1 MTGVNLVSTSAV
13 IPASV
18 VVPLGAAALMTG
30 FSRFLSRRARDLI
43 AIAVAVATT
52 TLTLILMAGSAGH
65 PMIYWFSGWRPARGM
80 VIGIDYAVGPLGAG
94 MASLAGVLASAALVY
109 CLRYFDSARG
119 RHHALVL
126 IFLAASVDFCLT
138 GDLFNLFVAFELVAV
153 TAFALTAYNTG
164 HPAPLQGAI
173 NFAVTNSL
181 GGMCVLMGVGFLYA
195 RTGSLNLAQIG
206 QALAGQHADGLIV
219 VAFALLAGGFL
230 VKAAVVPFHFWLPDA
245 YGSAPIP
252 VCVLFAGVMS
262 ELGLFAVIRVWDT
275 VFSGLAGSPGPR
287 MRAVL
292 LGLGILTALVGAIMA
307 LAQIHLK
314 RMLAFVTM
322 SHLGI
327 YLIGAGLLT
336 PLGLAGASLLVI
348 GDGLAK
354 SALFLGVG
362 VVQHQRASVSETKLR
377 GAGRGLA
384 VTGVTIALGALV
396 LADLPPFVSS
406 VGHGLLVE
414 AADRAGL
421 PWLEIVIALGVVT
434 SSAAVLRAAGR
445 IWLGWGA
452 SESPARDGGTED
464 DPGEES
470 QDHPDTEQPD
480 PDGAT
485 HGDDERERSAQRQ
498 SGQRQSAQRQSG
510 QRQSAQRQSGQRQSA
525 QRQSGQRQSGRRQ
538 SGQRQRAPLTM
549 VLPPLALLAIGLG
562 LGLTSGLEEHVT
574 SAAAAFTDRAAYTA
588 AVLGTHNGPAAGIT
602 VPATPAVSAGG
613 VLTDLGQVLAA
624 LCVAAIALDRRAVR
638 LRRTLAAGTAWL
650 RLLHSGLVGDQVTWL
665 AAGLALLAALA
676 LAALH

>member
-1 MTGVNLVSTSAV
+1 VTGVNLAVSTSAV
-13 IPASV
+13 IPVSV
-18 VVPLGAAALMTG
+18 AVPLAGAALMAG
-30 FSRFLSRRARDLI
+30 FSRLLPRWARDLT
-43 AIAVAVATT
+43 AIAVALATT
-52 TLTLILMAGSAGH
+52 TLTLILVASSAGR
-65 PMIYWFSGWRPARGM
+65 PMIYWFSGWRPSAGM
-80 VIGIDYAVGPLGAG
+80 VIGVDYAVGPLGAG

-109 CLRYFDSARG
+109 CWRYFDSARG

-153 TAFALTAYNTG
+153 TAFALTGYNAG

-181 GGMCVLMGVGFLYA
+181 GGMSVLMGVGFLYA

-206 QALAGQHADGLIV
+206 QALTGRHADGLIV
-219 VAFALLAGGFL
+219 VAFALLTGGFL

-275 VFSGLAGSPGPR
+275 VFSGLAGGSGPR

-292 LGLGILTALVGAIMA
+292 LGFGILTAVVGAVMA
-307 LAQIHLK
+307 LAQVHLK

-327 YLIGAGLLT
+327 YLIGVGLLT

-377 GAGRGLA
+377 GRGRGLA
-384 VTGVTIALGALV
+384 VTGVTVVLGALA

-406 VGHGLLVE
+406 AGHALLVD
-414 AADRAGL
+414 AADQAGL
-421 PWLEIVIALGVVT
+421 PWMEIVIALSVIL
-434 SSAAVLRAAGR
+434 SSGAVLRAAGR

-452 SESPARDGGTED
+452 GESSRPDAGTAD
-464 DPGEES
+464 DPGEEAEGRS
-470 QDHPDTEQPD
+470 DTARQDGRD
-480 PDGAT
+480 
-485 HGDDERERSAQRQ
+485 RSWRL
-498 SGQRQSAQRQSG
+498 
-510 QRQSAQRQSGQRQSA
+510 
-525 QRQSGQRQSGRRQ
+525 RRV
-538 SGQRQRAPLTM
+538 PLTM
-549 VLPPLALLAIGLG
+549 ALPPLALLAIGLG
-562 LGLTSGLEEHVT
+562 LGLTSGIEEHAAA
-574 SAAAAFTDRAAYTA
+574 AAAAFSDRAAYAA
-588 AVLGTHNGPAAGIT
+588 AVLGTQGGLVPTGAPVVKASPAA
-602 VPATPAVSAGG
+602 SAGG

-624 LCVAAIALDRRAVR
+624 LGVAGIALDRRAVR
-638 LRRTLAAGTAWL
+638 LRRALTAGTGWL
-650 RLLHSGLVGDQVTWL
+650 RRLHSGLAGDQVTWL
-665 AAGLALLAALA
+665 VAGLALLAALGE
-676 LAALH
+676 AALR

>member
-1 MTGVNLVSTSAV
+1 MTGAHLAVSTSAV

-18 VVPLGAAALMTG
+18 AVPLAGAALMAA
-30 FSRFLSRRARDLI
+30 FSRFLPRLARDLT
-43 AIAVAVATT
+43 AIAVALATT
-52 TLTLILMAGSAGH
+52 VLTLILMVVSAGH
-65 PMIYWFSGWRPARGM
+65 PMIYWFSGWRPAAGM

-153 TAFALTAYNTG
+153 TAFALTAYNAG
-164 HPAPLQGAI
+164 RPAPLQGAI

-181 GGMCVLMGVGFLYA
+181 GGMSVLMGVALLYA

-206 QALAGQHADGLIV
+206 QALAGRHADGLVV
-219 VAFALLAGGFL
+219 VAFALLTGGFL

-262 ELGLFAVIRVWDT
+262 ELGLFAVIRVWVT
-275 VFSGLAGSPGPR
+275 VFSGLDGGTGPR

-292 LGLGILTALVGAIMA
+292 LGLGILTAVVGAVMA
-307 LAQIHLK
+307 LAQVHLK
-314 RMLAFVTM
+314 RMLAFLTM

-354 SALFLGVG
+354 SALFLCVG
-362 VVQHQRASVSETKLR
+362 VLQHQRASVIEAKLR

-384 VTGVTIALGALV
+384 VTGVTVALGALF
-396 LADLPPFVSS
+396 LADLPPYVSAA
-406 VGHGLLVE
+406 GHGLLVD
-414 AADRAGL
+414 AAERAGL
-421 PWLEIVIALGVVT
+421 GWLELVIAFSVIA
-434 SSAAVLRAAGR
+434 SSGAVLRAAGR
-445 IWLGWGA
+445 IWLGWG
-452 SESPARDGGTED
+452 EGGDPGPVTGTAD
-464 DPGEES
+464 DPGQES
-470 QDHPDTEQPD
+470 EASGEQP
-480 PDGAT
+480 GR
-485 HGDDERERSAQRQ
+485 RERV
-498 SGQRQSAQRQSG
+498 
-510 QRQSAQRQSGQRQSA
+510 
-525 QRQSGQRQSGRRQ
+525 
-538 SGQRQRAPLTM
+538 PLTM

-562 LGLTSGLEEHVT
+562 LGLTSGIEDHVAA
-574 SAAAAFTDRAAYTA
+574 AAAAFSDRAAYA
-588 AVLGTHNGPAAGIT
+588 AGVLGTGPVPAAGGIA
-602 VPATPAVSAGG
+602 VPAASVTSAGG
-613 VLTDLGQVLAA
+613 PLTDAGQALAA
-624 LCVAAIALDRRAVR
+624 LCVAGIALDRRTAG
-638 LRRTLAAGTAWL
+638 LRRVLAAGTAWL
-650 RLLHSGLVGDQVTWL
+650 RHLHSGLVGDQVTWL
-665 AAGLALLAALA
+665 TAGLALLAALA
-676 LAALH
+676 AAALH

>member
-1 MTGVNLVSTSAV
+1 
-13 IPASV
+13 
-18 VVPLGAAALMTG
+18 
-30 FSRFLSRRARDLI
+30 
-43 AIAVAVATT
+43 
-52 TLTLILMAGSAGH
+52 
-65 PMIYWFSGWRPARGM
+65 
-80 VIGIDYAVGPLGAG
+80 
-94 MASLAGVLASAALVY
+94 VLASAALVY
-109 CLRYFDSARG
+109 CWRYFDSARG

-153 TAFALTAYNTG
+153 TAFALTGYNAG

-181 GGMCVLMGVGFLYA
+181 GGMSVLMGVGFLYA

-206 QALAGQHADGLIV
+206 QALAGRHADGLVV
-219 VAFALLAGGFL
+219 VAFALLTGGFL

-245 YGSAPIP
+245 YGSAPTP

-275 VFSGLAGSPGPR
+275 VFSGLAGGDGPR

-292 LGLGILTALVGAIMA
+292 LGFGILTAVVGAVMA
-307 LAQIHLK
+307 MAQTHLK

-362 VVQHQRASVSETKLR
+362 VVQHQRASVSELKLR
-377 GAGRGLA
+377 GRGRGLA

-406 VGHGLLVE
+406 AGHALLVE
-414 AADRAGL
+414 AADQAGL
-421 PWLEIVIALGVVT
+421 PWMEIVIALAVIV
-434 SSAAVLRAAGR
+434 SSGAVLRAAGR

-452 SESPARDGGTED
+452 SESSRPEMGTAD
-464 DPGEES
+464 DPGEEAEDQS
-470 QDHPDTEQPD
+470 DTAGGQEQ
-480 PDGAT
+480 
-485 HGDDERERSAQRQ
+485 
-498 SGQRQSAQRQSG
+498 
-510 QRQSAQRQSGQRQSA
+510 
-525 QRQSGQRQSGRRQ
+525 QSGRPKRV
-538 SGQRQRAPLTM
+538 PLTM

-562 LGLTSGLEEHVT
+562 LGLTPGIEEHAVA
-574 SAAAAFTDRAAYTA
+574 AAAAFSDRASYA
-588 AVLGTHNGPAAGIT
+588 AGVLGTHGSPIPPAGPAI
-602 VPATPAVSAGG
+602 PASPAMSAGG
-613 VLTDLGQVLAA
+613 VLTDLGQVLVA
-624 LCVAAIALDRRAVR
+624 LAVAAVALDRRGAG
-638 LRRTLAAGTAWL
+638 LRRTLAASTGWL
-650 RLLHSGLVGDQVTWL
+650 RRLHSGLVGDQVTWL
-665 AAGLALLAALA
+665 AAGLALLAALGQ
-676 LAALH
+676 AALR

>member
-1 MTGVNLVSTSAV
+1 VDHVVSTSAV

-18 VVPLGAAALMTG
+18 VVPLGAAALMVG
-30 FSRFLSRRARDLI
+30 FSRFLPRWVRDLI
-43 AIAVAVATT
+43 AIAVALATT
-52 TLTLILMAGSAGH
+52 VLTLILMAASAGH
-65 PMIYWFSGWRPARGM
+65 PMIYWFSGWRPSAGM

-94 MASLAGVLASAALVY
+94 MASLAGVLASAALIY
-109 CLRYFDSARG
+109 CWRYFDSARG
-119 RHHALVL
+119 RHHALIL

-153 TAFALTAYNTG
+153 TAFALTGYNAG

-181 GGMCVLMGVGFLYA
+181 GGMSVLMGVGFLYA

-206 QALAGQHADGLIV
+206 QALTGRHPDGLIV
-219 VAFALLAGGFL
+219 VAFALLTGGFL

-275 VFSGLAGSPGPR
+275 VFSGLAGGSGPR

-292 LGLGILTALVGAIMA
+292 LGLGILTAVVGAVMA

-322 SHLGI
+322 SHMGI
-327 YLIGAGLLT
+327 YLIGVGLLT

-362 VVQHQRASVSETKLR
+362 VVQHQRASVSEIKLR
-377 GAGRGLA
+377 GRGRGLA
-384 VTGVTIALGALV
+384 VTGVTIVLGALV
-396 LADLPPFVSS
+396 LADLPPYVSS
-406 VGHGLLVE
+406 AGHALLVK
-414 AADRAGL
+414 AAEQAGL
-421 PWLEIVIALGVVT
+421 PWLEIVIALSVSL
-434 SSAAVLRAAGR
+434 SSGAVLRAAGR
-445 IWLGWGA
+445 IWLGWG
-452 SESPARDGGTED
+452 SGESSRPETGTAD
-464 DPGEES
+464 DPGEEAEDRS
-470 QDHPDTEQPD
+470 DTAGAEGKLGADETSGADGGQDKR
-480 PDGAT
+480 G
-485 HGDDERERSAQRQ
+485 R
-498 SGQRQSAQRQSG
+498 
-510 QRQSAQRQSGQRQSA
+510 
-525 QRQSGQRQSGRRQ
+525 SGRLR
-538 SGQRQRAPLTM
+538 RVPLTM

-562 LGLTSGLEEHVT
+562 LGLTSGIEEHAAA
-574 SAAAAFTDRAAYTA
+574 AAAAFSDRAAYAT
-588 AVLGTHNGPAAGIT
+588 AVLRTHGGPVPTGGSVVVPASPAA
-602 VPATPAVSAGG
+602 SAGG

-624 LCVAAIALDRRAVR
+624 LGVAGIALDRRAVG
-638 LRRTLAAGTAWL
+638 LRRALAAGTGWL
-650 RLLHSGLVGDQVTWL
+650 RRLHSGLVGDQVTWL
-665 AAGLALLAALA
+665 VAGLALLAALSE
-676 LAALH
+676 AALH

>member
-1 MTGVNLVSTSAV
+1 MDLVASTSAV
-13 IPASV
+13 VPASV
-18 VVPLGAAALMTG
+18 VVPLGGAALLAG
-30 FSRFLSRRARDLI
+30 FSSLLPRWARDLI
-43 AIAVAVATT
+43 AIAVALATT
-52 TLTLILMAGSAGH
+52 TLTLILLAASAGH
-65 PMIYWFSGWRPARGM
+65 PMIYWFSGWRPAGGLA
-80 VIGIDYAVGPLGAG
+80 IGVDYAVGPLGAA

-109 CLRYFDSARG
+109 CWRYFDSARG

-153 TAFALTAYNTG
+153 TAFALTGYNAG

-181 GGMCVLMGVGFLYA
+181 GGMSVLMGVGFLYA

-206 QALAGQHADGLIV
+206 QALAGRHADGLIV
-219 VAFALLAGGFL
+219 VAFALLTGGFL

-275 VFSGLAGSPGPR
+275 VFSGLAGGSGPR

-292 LGLGILTALVGAIMA
+292 LGFGILTAVAGAVMA

-362 VVQHQRASVSETKLR
+362 VVQHQRGSVSEIKLR
-377 GAGRGLA
+377 GGGRGLA

-396 LADLPPFVSS
+396 LADLPPYVSS
-406 VGHGLLVE
+406 AGHTLLVD
-414 AADRAGL
+414 AAEQAGL
-421 PWLEIVIALGVVT
+421 PWMEMVIALCVIL
-434 SSAAVLRAAGR
+434 SSGAVLRAAGR
-445 IWLGWGA
+445 IWLGWGDKER
-452 SESPARDGGTED
+452 SQPDTGTAD
-464 DPGEES
+464 DPGVEAEDRS
-470 QDHPDTEQPD
+470 DTA
-480 PDGAT
+480 GAE
-485 HGDDERERSAQRQ
+485 GKLEANGANRDQNGRERS
-498 SGQRQSAQRQSG
+498 
-510 QRQSAQRQSGQRQSA
+510 
-525 QRQSGQRQSGRRQ
+525 GRLR
-538 SGQRQRAPLTM
+538 RVPLTM

-562 LGLTSGLEEHVT
+562 LGLTSGIEEHAAA
-574 SAAAAFTDRAAYTA
+574 AAAAFSDRAAYAA
-588 AVLGTHNGPAAGIT
+588 AVLGTHSGSFPTGGRVVVSASPAA
-602 VPATPAVSAGG
+602 SAGG
-613 VLTDLGQVLAA
+613 VLTDLGQVLGA
-624 LCVAAIALDRRAVR
+624 LCVAGIALDRRSAG
-638 LRRTLAAGTAWL
+638 LRRALAAGTGWL
-650 RLLHSGLVGDQVTWL
+650 RRLHSGLVGDQVAWL
-665 AAGLALLAALA
+665 AAGLALLAALSQ
-676 LAALH
+676 AALH

>member
-1 MTGVNLVSTSAV
+1 VDLVVSTSAV

-18 VVPLGAAALMTG
+18 VLPLGAAALMAG
-30 FSRFLSRRARDLI
+30 FSRFLPRWARDLI
-43 AIAVAVATT
+43 AIAVALATT
-52 TLTLILMAGSAGH
+52 ALTLILMAASAGH
-65 PMIYWFSGWRPARGM
+65 PMIYWFSGWRPSRGM

-109 CLRYFDSARG
+109 CWRYFDSARG

-153 TAFALTAYNTG
+153 TAFALTGYNAG

-181 GGMCVLMGVGFLYA
+181 GGMAVLMGVGFLYA

-206 QALAGQHADGLIV
+206 QALTGRHPDGLIV
-219 VAFALLAGGFL
+219 VAFALLTGGFL

-275 VFSGLAGSPGPR
+275 VFSGLAGGSGPR

-292 LGLGILTALVGAIMA
+292 LGLGILTAVVGAVMA
-307 LAQIHLK
+307 LAQTHLK

-322 SHLGI
+322 SHMGI

-362 VVQHQRASVSETKLR
+362 VVQHQRASVSEIKLR
-377 GAGRGLA
+377 GRGRGLA
-384 VTGVTIALGALV
+384 VTGVTITLGALV
-396 LADLPPFVSS
+396 LADLPPYVSS
-406 VGHGLLVE
+406 AGHALLVK
-414 AADRAGL
+414 AAEQVGL
-421 PWLEIVIALGVVT
+421 PWLEIVIALSVSL
-434 SSAAVLRAAGR
+434 SSGAVLRAAGR

-452 SESPARDGGTED
+452 SQSPRPDTGTAD
-464 DPGEES
+464 DPGEEAEGRS
-470 QDHPDTEQPD
+470 DTANSPNAEGSAGADRDQD
-480 PDGAT
+480 G
-485 HGDDERERSAQRQ
+485 RES
-498 SGQRQSAQRQSG
+498 
-510 QRQSAQRQSGQRQSA
+510 
-525 QRQSGQRQSGRRQ
+525 SGRLR
-538 SGQRQRAPLTM
+538 RVPLTM

-562 LGLTSGLEEHVT
+562 LGLTSGIEEHAAA
-574 SAAAAFTDRAAYTA
+574 AAAAFSDRAAYAT
-588 AVLGTHNGPAAGIT
+588 AVLRTHGGPVPAGGRVVVPASPAA
-602 VPATPAVSAGG
+602 SAGG

-624 LCVAAIALDRRAVR
+624 LCVAGIALDRRAVG
-638 LRRTLAAGTAWL
+638 LRRALAAGTGWL
-650 RLLHSGLVGDQVTWL
+650 RRLHSGLVGDQVTWL
-665 AAGLALLAALA
+665 VAGLALLAALSE
-676 LAALH
+676 AALH

>member
-1 MTGVNLVSTSAV
+1 MNLVVSTSAV

-18 VVPLGAAALMTG
+18 AVPLGAAALMAG
-30 FSRFLSRRARDLI
+30 FSRFLPRRARDLI
-43 AIAVAVATT
+43 AIAVALATT
-52 TLTLILMAGSAGH
+52 TLTLILMAASAGH
-65 PMIYWFSGWRPARGM
+65 PMIYWFSGWRPSGGM

-109 CLRYFDSARG
+109 CWRYFDSARG
-119 RHHALVL
+119 RHHALIL

-153 TAFALTAYNTG
+153 TAFALTGYNAG

-181 GGMCVLMGVGFLYA
+181 GGMSVLMGVGFLYA

-206 QALAGQHADGLIV
+206 QALAGRHADGLIV
-219 VAFALLAGGFL
+219 VAFALLTGGFL

-262 ELGLFAVIRVWDT
+262 ELGLFAVIRVWVT
-275 VFSGLAGSPGPR
+275 VFSGLAGGSGPR

-292 LGLGILTALVGAIMA
+292 LGLGILTAVVGAVMA

-314 RMLAFVTM
+314 RMLAFLTM

-327 YLIGAGLLT
+327 YLIGVGLLT

-384 VTGVTIALGALV
+384 VTGVTIVLGALV
-396 LADLPPFVSS
+396 LADLPPYVSS
-406 VGHGLLVE
+406 AGHALLVD
-414 AADRAGL
+414 AAEQAGL
-421 PWLEIVIALGVVT
+421 PWLEIVIALCVIL
-434 SSAAVLRAAGR
+434 SSGAVLRAAGR
-445 IWLGWGA
+445 IWLGWGQA
-452 SESPARDGGTED
+452 RARDRPPVPRTTPGRSPRI
-464 DPGEES
+464 DPILLGQKGADKGRRS
-470 QDHPDTEQPD
+470 GRTGAVRA
-480 PDGAT
+480 DGA
-485 HGDDERERSAQRQ
+485 
-498 SGQRQSAQRQSG
+498 
-510 QRQSAQRQSGQRQSA
+510 
-525 QRQSGQRQSGRRQ
+525 
-538 SGQRQRAPLTM
+538 RA
-549 VLPPLALLAIGLG
+549 AD
-562 LGLTSGLEEHVT
+562 H
-574 SAAAAFTDRAAYTA
+574 AAAAAGAARDRARARADVRHRGTCRGGRGGL
-588 AVLGTHNGPAAGIT
+588 LGPGRLC
-602 VPATPAVSAGG
+602 GG
-613 VLTDLGQVLAA
+613 GARYP
-624 LCVAAIALDRRAVR
+624 RRACSRGGQGRPGLPGDVR
-638 LRRTLAAGTAWL
+638 GRCA
-650 RLLHSGLVGDQVTWL
+650 H
-665 AAGLALLAALA
+665 
-676 LAALH
+676 